1 MPESEQL
8 LEPVAIVLFL
18 HVACGRSLLNAPYPA
33 RDIIIQAAMIWL
45 VLVGMLWLGGG
56 EGYAYATCSPQL
68 GVKVLPRL
76 LHNFVH
82 RTTLSSSQRLMKT
95 HEYTFHHNKASYQ
108 SHTPPNLNS
117 SLKQNPT

>member
-56 EGYAYATCSPQL
+56 EGYANATFFSAARSQSSTEITPQFRTQDNTFQLAEANENPWIHISPQQ
-68 GVKVLPRL
+68 GL
-76 LHNFVH
+76 LSV
-82 RTTLSSSQRLMKT
+82 
-95 HEYTFHHNKASYQ
+95 
-108 SHTPPNLNS
+108 SHTA
-117 SLKQNPT
+117 